1 MTFKKQ
7 LLHPDRCGSCF
18 YLLHSL
24 VKACVNFLIFYGSL
38 ASRSR
43 LLRVPGQRKSLPLRY
58 AEAGFLI
65 A

>member
-38 ASRSR
+38 HAAASFAFRDSEKAC
-43 LLRVPGQRKSLPLRY
+43 LCGMQKQ
-58 AEAGFLI
+58 AF
-65 A
+65 